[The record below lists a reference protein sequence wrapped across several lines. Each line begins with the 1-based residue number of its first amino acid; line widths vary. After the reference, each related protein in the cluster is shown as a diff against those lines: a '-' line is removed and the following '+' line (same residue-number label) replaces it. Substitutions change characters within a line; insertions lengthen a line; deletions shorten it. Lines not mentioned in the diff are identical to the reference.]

1 MPFVPHTEADVRD
14 MLHTIGTAAIDDL
27 FDEIDPALLTAD
39 FGAIDSGVDEMTMLA
54 DLSARAKR
62 DETGPCFIGAGC
74 YDHHIPAAVWDIATR
89 GEFMTAYTPY
99 QAEASQ
105 GTLQVIYE
113 YQSMMTALTG
123 TEVSNASVYDGASAL
138 GEAVLMAVRAQRRR
152 PAGGSDDAPRVA
164 VVGAC
169 HPLYLDAA
177 ANIVR
182 NQRIVIERVPF
193 GTDGRADLAAL
204 GKRQP
209 PTALIVQQPNFFG
222 LLEPVDELTRWAND
236 NGALLIAVANP
247 LSLAALQP
255 PGAWAGIGADI
266 VCGDGQPLG
275 IPMAS
280 GGPSFG
286 FICTRQRLVRQLPG
300 RIVGG
305 TVDSQG
311 RRGFTLT
318 LQAREQHIRR
328 AKATSNI
335 CTNQGLLVTAATIYL
350 ALMGATGLRR
360 TATACCAKTR
370 ELVAALTAIDG
381 VRQRFDAP
389 FFHECVIDVG
399 QDARA
404 VAERV
409 AADGILGGL
418 PLGPFFPAL
427 ANCLLVCATEK
438 RTGAEIAAFAD
449 ALAKALRA

>member
-14 MLHTIGTAAIDDL
+14 MLRTIGAAAIDDL

-54 DLSARAKR
+54 DLSVRAKR

-74 YDHHIPAAVWDIATR
+74 YDHHIPAAVWDIAAR

-152 PAGGSDDAPRVA
+152 PAAADAPRVA
-164 VVGAC
+164 VAGAC

-182 NQRIVIERVPF
+182 NQRIVIEQVPF
-193 GTDGRADLAAL
+193 GADGRADLAAL
-204 GKRQP
+204 AKRQP

-255 PGAWAGIGADI
+255 PGAWAGVGADI

-286 FICTRQRLVRQLPG
+286 FVCTRQRFVRQLPG

-360 TATACCAKTR
+360 TATACCAKAR

-389 FFHECVIDVG
+389 FFHECVVDVG

-409 AADGILGGL
+409 AAGGILGGL

-438 RTGAEIAAFAD
+438 RTSAEIAAFAD
-449 ALAKALRA
+449 ALVKALRA